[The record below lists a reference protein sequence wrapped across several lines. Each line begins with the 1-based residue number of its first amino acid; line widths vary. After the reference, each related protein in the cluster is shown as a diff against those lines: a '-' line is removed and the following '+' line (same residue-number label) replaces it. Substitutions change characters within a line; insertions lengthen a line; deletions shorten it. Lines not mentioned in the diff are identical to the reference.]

1 MNTYE
6 ILTHLVCN
14 LYDEST
20 ELVSII
26 SAGNDEEAIRI
37 AKEKMERNGWET
49 NESMRSVR
57 VLKNGAEIATI
68 KEWGAVCK
76 WLREK

>member
-37 AKEKMERNGWET
+37 AKGSGMVGKRT
-49 NESMRSVR
+49 R
-57 VLKNGAEIATI
+57 VC
-68 KEWGAVCK
+68 AVCVC
-76 WLREK
+76 